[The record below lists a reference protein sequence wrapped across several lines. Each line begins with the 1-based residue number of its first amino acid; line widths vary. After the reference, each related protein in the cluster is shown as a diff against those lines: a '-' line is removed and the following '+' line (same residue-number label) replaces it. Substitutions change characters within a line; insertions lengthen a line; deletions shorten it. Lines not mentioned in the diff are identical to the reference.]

1 MKNAYVSIYGSFFIL
16 QTLQLMYER
25 LKIEKEEGR
34 GIAGAAK
41 EGIEDAGGPTVARPP
56 AHIVAERQDVLRLNE
71 KLKRLNTYSSA
82 FNVLTLVGLT
92 WHMAYMGQRLQATR

>member
-1 MKNAYVSIYGSFFIL
+1 
-16 QTLQLMYER
+16 MYER
-25 LKIEKEEGR
+25 MKIEKEEGR

-41 EGIEDAGGPTVARPP
+41 EGIADEGSATVVRPP
-56 AHIVAERQDVLRLNE
+56 ANIAAERQDVLRLNE